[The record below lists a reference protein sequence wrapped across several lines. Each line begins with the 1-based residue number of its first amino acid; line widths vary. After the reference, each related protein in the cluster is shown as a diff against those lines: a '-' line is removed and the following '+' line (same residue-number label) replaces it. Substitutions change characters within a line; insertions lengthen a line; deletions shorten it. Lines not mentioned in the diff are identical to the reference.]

1 MNPIFYFDFVSPN
14 AWFAHEVLPRI
25 EQRTGARFAYV
36 PVLLGGLMKLSGNQP
51 PFVAFAGVPLK
62 LAYENRQIER
72 FIQEHR
78 IVGFEMNPHFPINS
92 LMLMRC
98 TVAAEAEG
106 LLAPFVDAMFGAMW
120 QEKRK
125 LDDPAV
131 LTQAIIDAG
140 LPAERIM
147 ALAQEPEIKNRLLA
161 NTQQAYED
169 GAFGIPSFMV
179 GRELFFGKDR
189 LADVEK
195 ELLATAASAR

>member
-1 MNPIFYFDFVSPN
+1 MKPIFYFDFVSPN
-14 AWFAHEVLPRI
+14 AWFAHQVLPGI
-25 EQRTGARFAYV
+25 EQRTGVQFSYV
-36 PVLLGGLMKLSGNQP
+36 PVFLGGLMKLSGNQP

-62 LAYENRQIER
+62 LAYEHRQIER
-72 FIQEHR
+72 FIAEHG

-92 LMLMRC
+92 LQLMRC
-98 TVAAEAEG
+98 TVAAEADG
-106 LLAPFVDAMFGAMW
+106 LLVPFVDAMFRAMW

-131 LTQAIIDAG
+131 LSQALRDAG
-140 LPAERIM
+140 LPVE
-147 ALAQEPEIKNRLLA
+147 RLLTRAQDADVKDRLMA
-161 NTQQAYED
+161 NTQQAHSD

-195 ELLATAASAR
+195 ELLATAASIR